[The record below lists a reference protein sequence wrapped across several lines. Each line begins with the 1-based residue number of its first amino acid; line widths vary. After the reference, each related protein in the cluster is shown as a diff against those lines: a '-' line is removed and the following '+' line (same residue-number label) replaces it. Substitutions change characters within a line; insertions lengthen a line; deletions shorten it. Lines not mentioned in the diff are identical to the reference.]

1 MTVRETIQTIERALQ
16 PLYDSR
22 EATAIAREVVSRRCG
37 YTFSE
42 LVVNYDSE
50 CSIDNL
56 QSIVEQLAAAR
67 PVQYVTGVAEFCDL
81 QLKVAEGVLIP
92 RPETAELVAQVIAD
106 SNRGVEILD
115 VGTGSGAIA
124 IALAKGI
131 EGAVVTAVDISERAL
146 EIAAENC
153 ASNGVEI
160 SLIKADALADM
171 TYLGKFD
178 IIVSNP
184 PYIPQS
190 DMASMQRNVTDYEP
204 HTALFVADSDPLCFY
219 RSIAQNAL
227 SMLKAG
233 GSLYFEIC
241 ERFGAEMVEMLD
253 GMGYTDVVVSK
264 DIFGKDR
271 MVWCRK
277 R

>member
-16 PLYDSR
+16 PLYDSC

-42 LVVNYDSE
+42 LVVNYDNE

-56 QSIVEQLAAAR
+56 QNIVEQLAAAR

-106 SNRGVEILD
+106 SNQGVEILD

-171 TYLGKFD
+171 THLGKFD

-227 SMLKAG
+227 SMLKSG
-233 GSLYFEIC
+233 GRLYFEIC

-253 GMGYTDVVVSK
+253 GMGYTDVVVLK

>member
-92 RPETAELVAQVIAD
+92 RPETAELVAQIVAD
-106 SNRGVEILD
+106 THPGAKILD

-124 IALAKGI
+124 VALAKSI
-131 EGAVVTAVDISERAL
+131 EGAKVTAVDISDVAL
-146 EIAAENC
+146 EIASENAER
-153 ASNGVEI
+153 NGVDI
-160 SLIKADALADM
+160 RFCKADALEDM
-171 TYLGKFD
+171 NSLGEFD
-178 IIVSNP
+178 VIVSNP

-233 GSLYFEIC
+233 GRLYFEIC

>member
-42 LVVNYDSE
+42 LVVNYDNE

-131 EGAVVTAVDISERAL
+131 EGAVERRW
-146 EIAAENC
+146 
-153 ASNGVEI
+153 
-160 SLIKADALADM
+160 
-171 TYLGKFD
+171 
-178 IIVSNP
+178 
-184 PYIPQS
+184 
-190 DMASMQRNVTDYEP
+190 QRWQRT
-204 HTALFVADSDPLCFY
+204 
-219 RSIAQNAL
+219 
-227 SMLKAG
+227 
-233 GSLYFEIC
+233 
-241 ERFGAEMVEMLD
+241 
-253 GMGYTDVVVSK
+253 
-264 DIFGKDR
+264 
-271 MVWCRK
+271 
-277 R
+277 